1 MTTIHDRKPPIP
13 FTKYHRIPG
22 QTTRNVQ
29 DAGLG
34 LLIVKEIVSLHGGT
48 VRAESEG
55 EGRGA
60 TFIVTLP
67 LQPPNKQ

>member
-1 MTTIHDRKPPIP
+1 M
-13 FTKYHRIPG
+13 PG

-29 DAGLG
+29 GTGLG
-34 LLIVKEIVSLHGGT
+34 LLIVKEIVTSHGGT

-55 EGRGA
+55 EGKGA